1 MLMQKKEED
10 GVVWSVVFDVAKN
23 MVPIL
28 LGVGLFYILFHLF
41 KESIF
46 GIVIYIT
53 AIAVGMMA
61 FYLHQARIHSEV
73 RTRFILNSLIVLMVT
88 IFLYGQVYTLPASD
102 QAYMMDNGHRTT
114 LDQAT
119 GLYFSTVTFT
129 TLGYG
134 DIAPMGYFRYV
145 AMVEAFT
152 GVILVGIF
160 IYGLTRS

>member
-1 MLMQKKEED
+1 MHKKEEE
-10 GVVWSVVFDVAKN
+10 GVVWSVFFDLAKN
-23 MVPIL
+23 MIPIL

-41 KESIF
+41 QESIF

-61 FYLHQARIHSEV
+61 FYIHQAHVNSEV
-73 RTRFILNSLIVLMVT
+73 RVRFVLNSLLVLMVT
-88 IFLYGQVYTLPASD
+88 IFLYGQVYTLTAGD
-102 QAYMMDNGHRTT
+102 QAYMLDNGHRTT

-134 DIAPMGYFRYV
+134 DIVPMGYFRYV

>member
-1 MLMQKKEED
+1 MPKKEED
-10 GVVWSVVFDVAKN
+10 GVVWAVIFDLAKN
-23 MVPIL
+23 LIPIL

-61 FYLHQARIHSEV
+61 FYLHQAHVHTEV
-73 RTRFILNSLIVLMVT
+73 RGRFVLNSLLVLMVT
-88 IFLYGQVYTLPASD
+88 IFLYGQIYTLSATD
-102 QAYMMDNGHRTT
+102 QAYIIDNGHRTT
-114 LDQAT
+114 LDQAS

-134 DIAPMGYFRYV
+134 DIVPMGYFRYV